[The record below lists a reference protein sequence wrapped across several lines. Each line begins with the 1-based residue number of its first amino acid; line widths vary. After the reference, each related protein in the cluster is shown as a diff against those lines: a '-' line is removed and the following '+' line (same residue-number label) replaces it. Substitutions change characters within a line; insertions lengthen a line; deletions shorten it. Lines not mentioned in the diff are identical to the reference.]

1 VAASGVVS
9 SSRPRD
15 GDITYTPYRVELIA
29 LAYRR
34 RSTKPYATLS
44 RLLCP
49 SASVF
54 IIIFILGGNIFY
66 GIYFIVNWPVPLPRL
81 GGDYYRENTFYA
93 VRWPDTRGRPVFDMD
108 PLPE

>member
-9 SSRPRD
+9 SSGPRD

-34 RSTKPYATLS
+34 RSAKPYATLS
-44 RLLCP
+44 RLPCP

-54 IIIFILGGNIFY
+54 IIIFILGGNTFY
-66 GIYFIVNWPVPLPRL
+66 GVHFMVNWPVPLPRS
-81 GGDYYRENTFYA
+81 GGDYYGENTFYA
-93 VRWPDTRGRPVFDMD
+93 ARWPDTRGRPFGNYKHD
-108 PLPE
+108 

>member
-1 VAASGVVS
+1 MAASGVVS

-44 RLLCP
+44 RLLYP
-49 SASVF
+49 LASVF
-54 IIIFILGGNIFY
+54 TIIFILGGNIFY
-66 GIYFIVNWPVPLPRL
+66 SIYFIVN
-81 GGDYYRENTFYA
+81 
-93 VRWPDTRGRPVFDMD
+93 
-108 PLPE
+108 

>member
-9 SSRPRD
+9 SSGPRD

-34 RSTKPYATLS
+34 RSAKPYATLS

-54 IIIFILGGNIFY
+54 IIIFILGGNTFY
-66 GIYFIVNWPVPLPRL
+66 GVYFIVN
-81 GGDYYRENTFYA
+81 
-93 VRWPDTRGRPVFDMD
+93 
-108 PLPE
+108 